1 MTQFAISLGVF
12 RVNRSCKPANPAFT
26 MSEILRRAR
35 PRKVRAGCAS
45 KLFGFAVSNVAGF
58 GLPSRSCACP
68 NSPSSRDRASTRQSP
83 LLRSEDWWSR
93 SGSNRR
99 PEACKAT
106 ALPTE
111 LRPRFRVSDQMVGPE
126 RVERSTSRLS
136 GVRSNHLS
144 YEPDRCRL

>member
-12 RVNRSCKPANPAFT
+12 RINRSCKPANHAFT

-35 PRKVRAGCAS
+35 PRKVTREVCIE
-45 KLFGFAVSNVAGF
+45 AVVSPFSDVAGI
-58 GLPSRSCACP
+58 
-68 NSPSSRDRASTRQSP
+68 
-83 LLRSEDWWSR
+83 WWSR

-111 LRPRFRVSDQMVGPE
+111 LRPLIHEGWWARVD
-126 RVERSTSRLS
+126 
-136 GVRSNHLS
+136 SNYRPYAYQAYALTT
-144 YEPDRCRL
+144 